1 MKNCAV
7 GLFASCTVVLTACI
21 TEPTSSTTQSTPVHS
36 AVCNEGRLKCLSR
49 IRVDEFGERITAD
62 AASGLGA
69 TDLADAYELDTSVD
83 PSATIAI
90 IDAYGYPSLESDL
103 SHYRSQYGLPS
114 CTTASGCLKIVNQSG
129 QTSPLPSPPP
139 SSDDWTTETALD
151 VDMASAA
158 CPRCKIIVVQAD
170 DDQGDG
176 LLIANNTAAQLH
188 ATVISNSWGGPES
201 SFTLPSQDSYFD
213 HAGTAIFVSAGD
225 DGYNDG
231 GQGPDFPATS
241 EHVIGVGGTSL
252 QPSSNTRGWSESAWS
267 SGGSAC
273 SQNIAKPSWQ
283 TSTACSKRMSSD
295 VSAVG
300 DPSTG
305 VAVYN
310 GGSWTVVGG
319 TSAAS
324 PLVAGIFALTKN
336 GGRTAQFIYQN
347 ASAFHDVTSG
357 TNGSCGSVVCRAGT
371 GWDGPTGIGTP
382 NGAVLATLGAGSG
395 SGGGGGGGG
404 SGSGSGVGSSG
415 GSGSD
420 TGSGSDD
427 GSGSDGGST
436 GSGGNTGGSNGDNP
450 GGGDG
455 STGGCSTTN
464 GSGGLALMLALGV
477 VVVRR
482 RRTLRT

>member
-1 MKNCAV
+1 MNNRAV
-7 GLFASCTVVLTACI
+7 CFLASCTVVLTACI
-21 TEPTSSTTQSTPVHS
+21 TEPASTSSVDTPVHT
-36 AVCNEGRLKCLSR
+36 AVCNGRLKCFSQ
-49 IRVDEFGERITAD
+49 IRVDLSGERITSY

-90 IDAYGYPSLESDL
+90 IDAYGYSSLESDL
-103 SHYRSQYGLPS
+103 AHYRSQYGLPA

-129 QTSPLPSPPP
+129 QTSPLPSDPP
-139 SSDDWTTETALD
+139 SNDDWTTETALD

-158 CPRCKIIVVQAD
+158 CPKCKLIVVQAD

-176 LLIANNTAAQLH
+176 LMVANNTAASLH
-188 ATVISNSWGGPES
+188 ATVISNSWGGPEN
-201 SFTLPSQDSYFD
+201 SFSLPSNDSYFD
-213 HAGTAIFVSAGD
+213 HAGIGVFVSAGD

-241 EHVIGVGGTSL
+241 EHVIAVGGTTL
-252 QPSSNTRGWSESAWS
+252 QQSSSTRGWSESAWS

-273 SQNIAKPSWQ
+273 SQNITKPSWQ
-283 TSTACSKRMSSD
+283 TSTACAKRMSSD

-300 DPSTG
+300 DPQTG

-357 TNGSCGSVVCRAGT
+357 TNGSCGNVVCRAGT
-371 GWDGPTGIGTP
+371 GWDGPTGMGTP
-382 NGAVLATLGAGSG
+382 NGATLKQLGGSN
-395 SGGGGGGGG
+395 G
-404 SGSGSGVGSSG
+404 SGSGSGTGSGSG
-415 GSGSD
+415 SGIGSGSD
-420 TGSGSDD
+420 TGSGSD
-427 GSGSDGGST
+427 GSTGSDGGST
-436 GSGGNTGGSNGDNP
+436 GSDGNTGTGGSNGDNP
-450 GGGDG
+450 GDGGGDG
-455 STGGCSTTN
+455 EHGGCSTTN
-464 GSGGLALMLALGV
+464 GSGGLALVLALGV
-477 VVVRR
+477 VLVRR
-482 RRTLRT
+482 RRTPSN